1 MKVLSELTGL
11 EFRGYIQKELGF
23 RTQPRYGVPNELLVK
38 ISIQTH

>member
-23 RTQPRYGVPNELLVK
+23 RTQPRYEVPTDLWVK
-38 ISIQTH
+38 ISIQAH